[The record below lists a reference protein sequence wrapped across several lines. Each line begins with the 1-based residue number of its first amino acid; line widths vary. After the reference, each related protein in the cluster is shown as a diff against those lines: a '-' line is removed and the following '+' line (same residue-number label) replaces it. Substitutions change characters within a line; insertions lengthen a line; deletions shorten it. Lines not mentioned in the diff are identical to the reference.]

1 MPADLPAVV
10 SSSGMEIDGI
20 ILLIWW
26 LAFAWLVLCEGLLLY
41 AIVAFRRKDK
51 TRATWMPGV
60 TRKSLAWIYVPVGL
74 VFLCDMVI
82 DIRSNAVWD
91 EVKID
96 IPEHDLLVRITA
108 RQFAWDFTYAGED
121 GVLGTEDD
129 FATVSEL
136 HVPKDQVVR
145 FQLESKDV
153 LHSFFVRELRLKQ
166 DAVPGRSIPGWFEA
180 TEEGTYEIACA
191 EICGASHTVMRAE
204 LVVQSAETFKDW
216 AKNTSG
222 QQTLLAAND
231 ESS

>member
-1 MPADLPAVV
+1 MPGDLPAAI
-10 SSSGMEIDGI
+10 SSSGIAIDGI

-26 LAFAWLVLCEGLLLY
+26 LAFAWLVVCEGLLLY

-51 TRATWMPGV
+51 VRAAWMPGV
-60 TRKSLAWIYVPVGL
+60 SRKSLAWIYVPVGL
-74 VFLCDMVI
+74 VFICDMVI

-96 IPEHDLLVRITA
+96 VPAHDLLVRVTA

-121 GVLGTEDD
+121 GVLDTADD
-129 FATVSEL
+129 FGTVSEL
-136 HVPKDQVVR
+136 HVPKDGIVR

-180 TEEGTYEIACA
+180 TVEGTYEIACA
-191 EICGASHTVMRAE
+191 EICGASHTVMRGE
-204 LVVQSAETFKDW
+204 LIVQSAESFEDW
-216 AKNTSG
+216 VNNTSS
-222 QQTLLAAND
+222 QQSLLAAKD
-231 ESS
+231 ES